1 MNAEPSTRCV
11 VVASDGVFEFM
22 SSAETMAIAEI
33 FYEENM
39 PGAAERAAHAIVRA
53 AFSRWQEHDE
63 RADDITAVV
72 TFIYPLD
79 SDTSTATVVVND
91 MDDALNKLLL

>member
-1 MNAEPSTRCV
+1 MEEPKQIKIV
-11 VVASDGVFEFM
+11 LIDDQ
-22 SSAETMAIAEI
+22 
-33 FYEENM
+33 
-39 PGAAERAAHAIVRA
+39 AIVRA

>member
-1 MNAEPSTRCV
+1 
-11 VVASDGVFEFM
+11 
-22 SSAETMAIAEI
+22 
-33 FYEENM
+33 M

-63 RADDITAVV
+63 RADDVTAVV
-72 TFIYPLD
+72 RLFIRST

-91 MDDALNKLLL
+91 MDDALNKLCCRLDCARALILS